1 MTQKE
6 LLYVEDAI
14 MHEKNVVAYLN
25 YLVNTLED
33 ESLISFV
40 ENEIKQHKNMEKKL
54 TKELEVTSNE

>member
-6 LLYVEDAI
+6 LLYIEDAI
-14 MHEKNVVAYLN
+14 NHEKNVIAYLN